1 MIVWLAMWS
10 ANCRLRAPLAL
21 SKIQPRLATR
31 AKAVAITVAAAL
43 LTPGCVTNP
52 DGTENQV
59 HKHTSEFFG
68 QMNRDFQSL
77 KKELSG
83 VSASPKEQ
91 VIDPSHPSESERA
104 EPKTPATEKTQSPL
118 ASLFGGVLGAEGE
131 RNVGGIAGTLNKIT
145 ATTLLAMG
153 NFNEALGEKNKAE
166 VLKEEAKCAENGTC
180 AGGMSGTLQRMQ
192 DASDELKKMIDDR
205 RANQV
210 RLEEKAARQALDG
223 IIPAIKAAPLW
234 VSVSLQSKAIISNR
248 DLVGGVMLIQA
259 LPRLPSAVLSTKDML
274 QASVD
279 YISFSGIDTSSVDTP
294 LLDAM

>member
-1 MIVWLAMWS
+1 MIKWLAMWS

-104 EPKTPATEKTQSPL
+104 EPKTPATEK
-118 ASLFGGVLGAEGE
+118 
-131 RNVGGIAGTLNKIT
+131 RNHRLHPFSAVCWVRRGSV
-145 ATTLLAMG
+145 M
-153 NFNEALGEKNKAE
+153 LGE
-166 VLKEEAKCAENGTC
+166 
-180 AGGMSGTLQRMQ
+180 
-192 DASDELKKMIDDR
+192 
-205 RANQV
+205 
-210 RLEEKAARQALDG
+210 
-223 IIPAIKAAPLW
+223 
-234 VSVSLQSKAIISNR
+234 
-248 DLVGGVMLIQA
+248 
-259 LPRLPSAVLSTKDML
+259 
-274 QASVD
+274 
-279 YISFSGIDTSSVDTP
+279 
-294 LLDAM
+294 